1 MQKSFVQEET
11 DRHPALRMRV
21 GLEFIM
27 IGIGRKKKVSLG
39 EKGSFTV
46 KRGALHEA
54 LGIPQD
60 EKIPA
65 SAKEPHSGDS
75 SRLAHMRASAKGFS
89 KMKH

>member
-1 MQKSFVQEET
+1 M
-11 DRHPALRMRV
+11 A
-21 GLEFIM
+21 
-27 IGIGRKKKVSLG
+27 IGVARKKKIQHVDLG

-46 KRGALHEA
+46 EKGALHRA
-54 LGIPQD
+54 LGIPQG

-75 SRLAHMRASAKGFS
+75 PRLARMRASAKGFS